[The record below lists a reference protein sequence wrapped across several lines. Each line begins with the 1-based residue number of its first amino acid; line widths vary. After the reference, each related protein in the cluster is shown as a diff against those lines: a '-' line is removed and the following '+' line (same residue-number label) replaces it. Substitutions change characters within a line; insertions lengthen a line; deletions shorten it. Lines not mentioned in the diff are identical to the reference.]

1 MIHQQYKL
9 IPYQNQVIVKF
20 IFKNLIPIITE
31 PDVTVMT
38 SGYIKIQLFT
48 AEFPRVS
55 AFQMPNRN
63 CLICTENV
71 SQVHALQLLVIF
83 KIQ

>member
-1 MIHQQYKL
+1 
-9 IPYQNQVIVKF
+9 
-20 IFKNLIPIITE
+20 
-31 PDVTVMT
+31 MT
-38 SGYIKIQLFT
+38 PGDIKIQLFK
-48 AEFPRVS
+48 AEFPRGP
-55 AFQMPNRN
+55 AFQMPNTN